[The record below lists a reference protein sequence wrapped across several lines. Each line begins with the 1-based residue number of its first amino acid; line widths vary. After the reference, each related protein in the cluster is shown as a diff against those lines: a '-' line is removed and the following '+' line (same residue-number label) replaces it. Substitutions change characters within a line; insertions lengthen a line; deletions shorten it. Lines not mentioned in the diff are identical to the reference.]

1 MLEIAYNA
9 QESPLTASIIHT
21 LTSTAP
27 KLRNPL
33 NCAAVTFVTCELH
46 LWRVWASDDG
56 TNPAGYAI
64 TQTAVWRLRFHQEK
78 LCKNS
83 TALFSIMKHDIC
95 FFTEAIRK
103 QRAKCREDGRKSL
116 AQTWD
121 RYHLMT
127 LQFSRA
133 VYGTSSHVN
142 VHPATNAT
150 SGFLGVSRNSSRIP
164 PQHPMTT
171 QEQQLLPE
179 TLTAPQY

>member
-64 TQTAVWRLRFHQEK
+64 TRLQCEDYVSTKRNSAKPQQRCSALWSATFVFSLKQLENREPNVERMAERVWHK
-78 LCKNS
+78 LG
-83 TALFSIMKHDIC
+83 IDI
-95 FFTEAIRK
+95 
-103 QRAKCREDGRKSL
+103 
-116 AQTWD
+116 TWWHCNFLEQCMVQAPMSM
-121 RYHLMT
+121 YT
-127 LQFSRA
+127 LPPMP
-133 VYGTSSHVN
+133 
-142 VHPATNAT
+142 HPA
-150 SGFLGVSRNSSRIP
+150 S
-164 PQHPMTT
+164 
-171 QEQQLLPE
+171 
-179 TLTAPQY
+179 